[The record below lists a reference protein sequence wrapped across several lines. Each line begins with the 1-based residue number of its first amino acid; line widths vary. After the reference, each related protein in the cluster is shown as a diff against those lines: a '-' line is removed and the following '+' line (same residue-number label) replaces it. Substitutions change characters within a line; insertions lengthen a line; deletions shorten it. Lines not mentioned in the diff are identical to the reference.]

1 MLGRWKQE
9 GDQSNIP
16 GLNFSD
22 SSNYMIYTPDRTASW
37 KNTYTMYNYSDARIV
52 KGDFFRCRNLMLSY
66 AVPYQFLRHMG
77 VTAVSLGFNV
87 TNPFTLCSSRFNGQ
101 DPEVSNTGS
110 VALPITQ
117 SYSLSLN
124 VSF

>member
-1 MLGRWKQE
+1 M
-9 GDQSNIP
+9 
-16 GLNFSD
+16 
-22 SSNYMIYTPDRTASW
+22 
-37 KNTYTMYNYSDARIV
+37 

-77 VTAVSLGFNV
+77 ITAVSLGFNV

-101 DPEVSNTGS
+101 DPEISNKGS

-117 SYSLSLN
+117 SYSLSLS